1 MAYKDVQL
9 REGQEFITTN
19 ILLKITGL
27 IQTGGMAK
35 IFLKENQVYV
45 NDELDNRR
53 GRKLYVG
60 DKIKINGEEFRIK
73 R

>member
-1 MAYKDVQL
+1 MTYKDVQL

-60 DKIKINGEEFRIK
+60 DKIKINGKEFRIK